1 MLSMFSNKICTMKR
15 FIPIFIYMAFFAT
28 STLSA
33 QQKTVEYVEDAGGA
47 IKNLVIERANGE
59 VTVTMDIDVSDIS
72 VGRDETIV
80 LTPVVTDKVNKLT
93 MPSIELMGRRAYFY
107 YMRDGEVSQTE
118 NPFSLQR
125 AAKRV
130 EKKEGLKQS
139 FPYTYTFPFE
149 EWMRNSD
156 VDLRTGWCGCGEL
169 RGEKQENMGNFGHE
183 IYQPSYVWSF
193 IEPDPEPIKVR
204 DESHSAYINFYVDKY
219 NIVEKYKNNEKEL
232 AGILES
238 ISKVDDDEDLTIT
251 SITIEGWASPEDTE
265 QHNQTLSENRAN
277 SLANWVTK
285 KTGIDRNNI
294 QAIGRGE
301 DWAGLR
307 REVEASDVEGKK
319 QILAIIDETNMSLD
333 GKDWAL
339 KSLVPP
345 TIYQNLLKN
354 IYPRQRRNDY
364 KIIYEV
370 RNFNLEEARVLVD
383 ENPKKLSVG
392 EIYKVAGSYERGS
405 KEYNHAMEV
414 AAKQYPE
421 VVAAAINAANLRIA
435 EGDYH
440 EALKILGRSN
450 QEDARIQAAEGYI
463 YLLEKNYDKARELLS
478 KAADQGNE
486 DAKHNLAEMEK
497 HLASI

>member
-1 MLSMFSNKICTMKR
+1 
-15 FIPIFIYMAFFAT
+15 MAFFAV
-28 STLSA
+28 SSLSA
-33 QQKTVEYVEDAGGA
+33 QQLFYAEGGE
-47 IKNLVIERANGE
+47 IQNLVVDRANGE
-59 VTVTMDIDVSDIS
+59 VTVTMDIDVTDVPVGGDDTLVLVPVITDDIQ
-72 VGRDETIV
+72 
-80 LTPVVTDKVNKLT
+80 KLK
-93 MPSIELMGRRAYFY
+93 MPGIELMGRRAYLFHL
-107 YMRDGEVSQTE
+107 RNDNETQSE
-118 NPFSLQR
+118 NPFTAQR
-125 AAKRV
+125 AMKRA
-130 EKKEGLKQS
+130 EKKAGGKQII
-139 FPYTYTFPFE
+139 PYTHTFTFE
-149 EWMRNSD
+149 EWMRGCK
-156 VDLRTGWCGCGEL
+156 VALRTGECACGKLHREREEVIG
-169 RGEKQENMGNFGHE
+169 GFGHE
-183 IYQPSYVWSF
+183 IYQPTYVWSF

-219 NIVEKYKNNEKEL
+219 NIVEKYKNNATEL

-238 ISKVDDDEDLTIT
+238 ISKVDDDEDLTIKY
-251 SITIEGWASPEDTE
+251 ITIEGWASPEDTE

-277 SLANWVTK
+277 SLADWVTK
-285 KTGIDRNNI
+285 KTGIERANI
-294 QAIGRGE
+294 DAVGRGE

-307 REVEASDVEGKK
+307 REVEASNVEGKK
-319 QILAIIDETNMSLD
+319 QILAIIDEPNMSLD

-414 AAKQYPE
+414 AANQYPE

-478 KAADQGNE
+478 KAAEQGNE